1 VLKEEFW
8 MNLILFGPPGAGK
21 GTQAEILRDRFS
33 IPTISTGNM
42 IREAI
47 KNGTELG
54 KKAKSIID
62 GGNLLADDIVV
73 AMVKERLSQPD
84 CEKGFILDGFPRTIP
99 QAQALEDMGVVI
111 DAAVEIVL
119 ADEKIVAR
127 MSGRRT
133 CPGCGNSYH
142 VMYKQPKV
150 ADVCDGCGTAL
161 VIRDDDKPET
171 VLERLRVYHEQTAPL
186 SDFYAKKG
194 LRRVVEGQEELA
206 DTTALMLKAVEDLA

>member
-1 VLKEEFW
+1 MK
-8 MNLILFGPPGAGK
+8 LILLGAPGAGK
-21 GTQAEILRDRFS
+21 GTQAELICERLS
-33 IPTISTGNM
+33 IPSISTGNM

-54 KKAKSIID
+54 KMAKAIIY
-62 GGNLLADDIVV
+62 GGNLLNDDIVV
-73 AMVKERLSQPD
+73 AMIKERLAQDD
-84 CEKGFILDGFPRTIP
+84 CANGFILDGFPRTIP
-99 QAQALEDMGVVI
+99 QAEALDAMGVKI

-142 VMYKQPKV
+142 TVYKQPKTEGI
-150 ADVCDGCGTAL
+150 CDGCGETL

-171 VLERLRVYHEQTAPL
+171 VLERLRVYHQQTAPL
-186 SDFYAKKG
+186 SEYYQAKG

-206 DTTALMLKAVEDLA
+206 DTTALMMKAVEDLV